1 MPLVSGFE
9 GKNSILYSSYLRILT
24 FDTISNS
31 MCTIHCVNA
40 KFQIS
45 FLLFSEISKP
55 QPSLNELNS
64 KSTGQNEGLD
74 NELSSKSTGQ
84 NERLDC
90 FEEPAIVFVFIMT
103 FLINILLC
111 LSTRA

>member
-1 MPLVSGFE
+1 
-9 GKNSILYSSYLRILT
+9 
-24 FDTISNS
+24 
-31 MCTIHCVNA
+31 MC

-55 QPSLNELNS
+55 QQSLNELNS
-64 KSTGQNEGLD
+64 KSIGQNGRID
-74 NELSSKSTGQ
+74 KELSSKSTRQ
-84 NERLDC
+84 NVRLDC
-90 FEEPAIVFVFIMT
+90 FEEPTIVFVFIMT

>member
-1 MPLVSGFE
+1 MYHSRV
-9 GKNSILYSSYLRILT
+9 NS
-24 FDTISNS
+24 
-31 MCTIHCVNA
+31 

-64 KSTGQNEGLD
+64 KSIGQNERLD

-84 NERLDC
+84 NERLDNELSSKTTGQNERLDC
-90 FEEPAIVFVFIMT
+90 FEEPAVVFVFIMT
-103 FLINILLC
+103 VLINILLC